1 VKRPLILLLA
11 ALWLA
16 LFPAA
21 VLAPAPGAEEASG
34 PPTTEQ
40 LAARERIRP
49 KIEAIFADM
58 KAEWDPNE
66 DHSHYFPEATEAI
79 VALGPEVV
87 PFLVAE
93 IELMDTQTYH
103 YCAYAL
109 GRLGGP
115 DAEAALRKAYR
126 RSVDRG
132 GPFGHAAERLALYG
146 LAVMGKP
153 DVVDLM
159 QEGLPVQGLE
169 MLPDLPLATQYAM
182 LTAPGNVPNLLKQLE
197 TYKSDPEAVDK
208 LRWTITALGR
218 SGESSVAPKLLP
230 FLDHASAPI
239 RAAAAEALSRVGPP
253 SVCNDLLAH
262 LGDSHVK
269 TNYVIVEA
277 LERMKPAQCLKG
289 MISRLEVEPNLEVRA
304 GLYRTLMAIQGETA
318 LESLRTGYARGG
330 VIERALVI
338 RYAGDLGSKKG
349 LTLVRAAL
357 TDKSPEVVD
366 AAVDALGDIGG
377 PAAIDTLLA
386 LVTNPHRDIALNATK
401 ALVNLDE
408 KRAGPRVASRL
419 LEIVAEPVGDLTLR
433 PPIVQYSE
441 ALVSLAFVDARDDIR
456 KAADLQSDG
465 EIREQLR
472 SCARRLDR
480 IATAGDDLARR
491 PRAGPRRPPAR
502 EDRQPRRDRRAR
514 SPVRTRRDDRSG
526 PGRHPAGDRRR
537 TRRGCRRARRAT
549 ARRSRLRH
557 LGAPI
562 RAARDGLGGPPDRRR
577 ANDPRAH
584 GVGHAA
590 RRPGLGHPRG
600 LGACRPDRIGRPAQ
614 APPDRAA
621 SLPGIPVRPGGG
633 PDRRDPLRPR
643 ARRGPARLR
652 HPAGPALRDVSF
664 RPPRA
669 RVRVPASSGP
679 VP

>member
-1 VKRPLILLLA
+1 MKRPLILLLA

-480 IATAGDDLARR
+480 IATAGDDVAAWTSDLASPDGPARVLAAHRLAKIGSPAAIAALEAQFGRAETTDPARVDILRAIADERAAGAAGLVEQQLADPASDTWARQFVRRETAWAARR
-491 PRAGPRRPPAR
+491 IGGERMIRALTAS
-502 EDRQPRRDRRAR
+502 A
-514 SPVRTRRDDRSG
+514 TRRD
-526 PGRHPAGDRRR
+526 GRDWGTLVALALADPTGSADLLK
-537 TRRGCRRARRAT
+537 
-549 ARRSRLRH
+549 RLRIVRLRYPESRFGREEGQIDAILSDLAH
-557 LGAPI
+557 GVAP
-562 RAARDGLGGPPDRRR
+562 RDYDIPPDR
-577 ANDPRAH
+577 
-584 GVGHAA
+584 
-590 RRPGLGHPRG
+590 L
-600 LGACRPDRIGRPAQ
+600 
-614 APPDRAA
+614 
-621 SLPGIPVRPGGG
+621 
-633 PDRRDPLRPR
+633 
-643 ARRGPARLR
+643 
-652 HPAGPALRDVSF
+652 F
-664 RPPRA
+664 EM
-669 RVRVPASSGP
+669 
-679 VP
+679 